1 MASVVIA
8 GDTSGTVTLAAPA
21 VAGTTTLTLPT
32 VNGTVLT
39 NASSIARSQLPS
51 GSVLQVLQYL
61 DETTNKTCNGTGAT
75 LDTVTG
81 SITPSSSSSRIL
93 VMANIYGGFAGEG
106 QGATAMWLR
115 RNSTDIRSSQTGTG
129 NTGIATV
136 NNSRAYSPS
145 DMMGSGTLNY
155 IDSPSTTS
163 SITYTVRIQM
173 RNDGSNA
180 WRLNACWNYSTNNAG
195 FFVPTIS
202 QLILME
208 IAG

>member
-1 MASVVIA
+1 MPITID
-8 GDTSGTVTLAAPA
+8 G
-21 VAGTTTLTLPT
+21 
-32 VNGTVLT
+32 NGTITGV
-39 NASSIARSQLPS
+39 NASGGISSAQNVARANLPA

-61 DETTNKTCNGTGAT
+61 DETTNKTCNGTGVT

-81 SITPSSSSSRIL
+81 SITPSSTSSRIM
-93 VMANIYGGFAGEG
+93 VIANIYGGFSGDG

-115 RNSTDIRSSQTGTG
+115 RNSTDIRSSQTGSG
-129 NTGIATV
+129 PTGIATV
-136 NNSRAYSPS
+136 NSSRGYSPS
-145 DMMGSGTLNY
+145 DYMGGGTFNY

-173 RNDGSNA
+173 RTDGSNA
-180 WRLNACWNYSTNNAG
+180 WRLNACWSYSTNNNG